1 MKGRMDENDEKTS
14 RDDCNHKPVYRFYL
28 ICNMFRPL
36 TASLFLM
43 AFVIQMFSGQLIVL
57 DYYANTTAFAKN
69 CINKARPKMHCNG
82 KCQMMKKLQQQENK
96 DQQTPGH
103 RSENKAQVLSSRSS
117 FCSIQVPIVIE
128 QKIFFYIIAGDPVD
142 RTLAVFHPPRS

>member
-1 MKGRMDENDEKTS
+1 MKGRMDENDKKTS

-103 RSENKAQVLSSRSS
+103 RSEKSPVRSAFEGTFWIGIEEGLLSFRHSS
-117 FCSIQVPIVIE
+117 EKKKNV
-128 QKIFFYIIAGDPVD
+128 FFL
-142 RTLAVFHPPRS
+142 LAL